1 METVMT
7 VTQGTGPWGEGR
19 QGQAVFLYLTFEGLT
34 HVADGLKGEF

>member
-7 VTQGTGPWGEGR
+7 ATQGTGPWGEGR

-34 HVADGLKGEF
+34 HSADGLKGGF